1 MVGLQASSSVL
12 SKTSVWATE
21 LELSWCGHFR
31 MFTTVRKT
39 NFLGVLFD
47 TELWNVSKPMQTT
60 DESFGAMK
68 TRACKTIMTISDD
81 GQIK

>member
-1 MVGLQASSSVL
+1 
-12 SKTSVWATE
+12 
-21 LELSWCGHFR
+21 